1 MNLPPNFWS
10 TPESA
15 ALVIALVPAFLL
27 AALVMAIV
35 MFLFG
40 RTRAGL
46 PVRFTNC
53 YAIATLAFGFIV
65 VLHLF
70 ALILGGGTRDLLAAA
85 ALGMLTTFNVYWLM
99 LRRPDDNKPIGIR
112 RAFITTVAVYPVSCL
127 LVTLLVWA
135 VIALLRAT
143 NLTLW

>member
-27 AALVMAIV
+27 AALVMAICL
-35 MFLFG
+35 FLFG

-70 ALILGGGTRDLLAAA
+70 ALILGGGTRHLLAA
-85 ALGMLTTFNVYWLM
+85 ALGMLATFLVYWLM
-99 LRRPDDNKPIGIR
+99 LRRPDNNKPIGIY
-112 RAFITTVAVYPVSCL
+112 RALITTVAVYPASCL
-127 LVTLLVWA
+127 LVALLTWA
-135 VIALLRAT
+135 VIAVLRAT